1 MEILIFRLHLVTQN
15 VPYLFLPPQ
24 SEWDTISEEG
34 EGRKKMRRA
43 KLRKNTQR

>member
-1 MEILIFRLHLVTQN
+1 MEILIFCLHLVTQN
-15 VPYLFLPPQ
+15 VPYLFLPSQ